1 MIHSTKAEVNHDPH
15 CLNKTIWVAS
25 YHMGQ
30 FAREDSSHVFLNGTV
45 PRIGSFWITHIVP
58 QNFLA
63 WKTSVWGFWQIVWIR
78 QAPWTRVAEKTSL
91 TSLKLHAKKIWQ
103 TINLGSRLTA
113 LDAHYNQYSLK

>member
-1 MIHSTKAEVNHDPH
+1 MIHSTKAEVNHDLY

-30 FAREDSSHVFLNGTV
+30 FAGEDSSQIFLNRTV
-45 PRIGSFWITHIVP
+45 PRMGSFGIAHIVP

-63 WKTSVWGFWQIVWIR
+63 WKTSVWWFWIR
-78 QAPWTRVAEKTSL
+78 QAPWTRVSEKISL

-103 TINLGSRLTA
+103 NITRL
-113 LDAHYNQYSLK
+113 H